1 MEKKNAELKLVN
13 TLHFKLDS
21 DNHTI
26 ILVQHVE
33 IIKCMFK
40 IRQFI
45 FQLTVQI
52 RKLKGAT
59 RVMLTSIISS
69 TISFLHQLHWVFGY
83 SRVLQKVSLY
93 K

>member
-45 FQLTVQI
+45 FLLTVQI

-59 RVMLTSIISS
+59 RVTLTSP
-69 TISFLHQLHWVFGY
+69 ISFIYQLHWAFGY